1 MLLNYNSQH
10 KMEKGVAYGW
20 RTAILHL
27 APYKLSSKNVC
38 PSASKECIAA
48 CLNSAGRGQQTNVQ
62 QARLRKTE
70 FFHKNR
76 SGFLW
81 QLSREIEQLKRRA
94 KNSGFKFA
102 VRLNGTSDLS
112 FERFKLQDGQSLLDL
127 HPDVQFYDYTKVYN
141 RLTRAIP
148 NYYLLFSY
156 SGSNRLECMQALKRG
171 YNVAVVFKNQ
181 LPTRYWKRPVISGDI
196 HDLRFQ
202 DPSTKIIGLVA
213 KGRARKAENS
223 FVI

>member
-1 MLLNYNSQH
+1 
-10 KMEKGVAYGW
+10 MEKGVAYGW

-27 APYKLSSKNVC
+27 APYKFSSKNVC

-171 YNVAVVFKNQ
+171 YNVAVGFKNQ

-202 DPSTKIIGLVA
+202 DPHTKIIGLVA

>member
-1 MLLNYNSQH
+1 
-10 KMEKGVAYGW
+10 MEKGVAYGW

-127 HPDVQFYDYTKVYN
+127 HPDVQLYDYTKVYN

-202 DPSTKIIGLVA
+202 DPHTKIIGLVA

>member
-1 MLLNYNSQH
+1 
-10 KMEKGVAYGW
+10 MEKGVAYGW

-27 APYKLSSKNVC
+27 APYKRSSKNVC

>member
-1 MLLNYNSQH
+1 
-10 KMEKGVAYGW
+10 MEKGVAYGW

-27 APYKLSSKNVC
+27 APYKLSSKNGC

>member
-1 MLLNYNSQH
+1 
-10 KMEKGVAYGW
+10 MEKGVAYGW

-171 YNVAVVFKNQ
+171 YNVAGVFKNQ

-202 DPSTKIIGLVA
+202 DPHTKIIGLVA